1 MATKIQTP
9 LSKAAAS
16 GKISKGAVVDTKK
29 KTSTPASG
37 KPKVPPYK
45 TTGVPAKK
53 TPVKKQLVEVV
64 EGNDIVVK
72 EVPVKKT
79 KEPKERKETAKG
91 LIAAMIVGQK
101 HTDDEI
107 AAEVGAKFPDTFKK
121 AYISATRGSMNRGD
135 VYQKLAEGK
144 LPLNPVYKNEAG
156 KIVAEKPSK
165 AKTEEKKQ
173 PVKKAAISLLKKT
186 KDSLPTE

>member
-16 GKISKGAVVDTKK
+16 GKISKGKVVPATKK
-29 KTSTPASG
+29 AAPAPAKLVKKAS
-37 KPKVPPYK
+37 
-45 TTGVPAKK
+45 AKK
-53 TPVKKQLVEVV
+53 TEVEEVV
-64 EGNDIVVK
+64 T
-72 EVPVKKT
+72 VPKKA

-91 LIAAMIVGQK
+91 LIAELIVGQK

-107 AAEVGAKFPDTFKK
+107 AAEVSAKFPDTFKK

-144 LPLNPVYKNEAG
+144 LPLNPVYKDEKG

-165 AKTEEKKQ
+165 AAPKTEKQ
-173 PVKKAAISLLKKT
+173 PVKKASLNILKKT
-186 KDSLPTE
+186 KDSLPSE